1 VFFFAFFLFLGFLV
15 WILFA
20 SVIEWILFESFHFA
34 LDYKVDA
41 ISGVAFTVEKSS
53 FVEVQVFEV
62 VLAKF
67 FQSGV
72 VKHFEHIEIGTLIC
86 PLAKLIFIALAK
98 YVKIVSTGEFCQG
111 QVSLCIVSLMP
122 LFV

>member
-1 VFFFAFFLFLGFLV
+1 M

-111 QVSLCIVSLMP
+111 
-122 LFV
+122 